1 MYFDTHAHYDSSR
14 FEEDRAALLATFPES
29 GVDGVVNC
37 GCDLPSSFK
46 SVQLSEAY
54 PFIWAAVGTHPDD
67 ADHVTPE
74 VLDEY
79 RRLAAHPRVVAI
91 GEIGLDYHY
100 PDNPA
105 REVQIA
111 AFRQQLELAIELNKP
126 VIVHVRDATEDAL
139 SVVRDYKGKVRGVF
153 HCFAGSVE
161 TARELLKMGWYLG
174 FTGVLTFKNA
184 KKAAQVV
191 EYAPLSRLFLETDCP
206 YMAPEPHRGKRCD
219 SRMLSST
226 CARMAEIKGLPVEEV
241 ARITQENARTF
252 FGI

>member
-14 FEEDRAALLATFPES
+14 FDEDRHALLSGFPAA
-29 GVDGVVNC
+29 GVDGLVNC
-37 GCDLPSSFK
+37 GCDLPSSLK
-46 SVQLSEAY
+46 SVELAEQY

-67 ADHVTPE
+67 ADHVTSE
-74 VLDEY
+74 VLDTY
-79 RRLAAHPRVVAI
+79 RRLAQHPRVVAI

-105 REVQIA
+105 RETQIA
-111 AFRQQLELAIELNKP
+111 AFRQQLELAIEVNKP

-139 SVVRDYKGKVRGVF
+139 NVVRDYAGRVRGVF

-184 KKAAQVV
+184 KKAVEVV

-206 YMAPEPHRGKRCD
+206 YMAPEPNRGKRCD
-219 SRMLSST
+219 SRMLSFT
-226 CARMAEIKGLPVEEV
+226 CARMAEIKGLPADEV